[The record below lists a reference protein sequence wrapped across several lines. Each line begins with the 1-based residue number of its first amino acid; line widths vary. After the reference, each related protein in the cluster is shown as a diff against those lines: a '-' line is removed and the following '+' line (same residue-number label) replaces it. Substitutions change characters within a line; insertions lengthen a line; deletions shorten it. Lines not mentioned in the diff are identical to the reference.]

1 MRKVYQTP
9 QGGPTEIAAVMP
21 HCAGRNGAHTPG
33 PWSAVAD
40 PAVYDSLTDIMDVEG
55 NYIAFTSGADLP
67 TMEANARLIA
77 AAPDLLAE
85 LEVREG
91 DLVMLKRAIEEGD
104 PKAELLV
111 RVSDMLRETRAAIAS
126 ATGAA

>member
-1 MRKVYQTP
+1 MGNLAK
-9 QGGPTEIAAVMP
+9 
-21 HCAGRNGAHTPG
+21 HTPG
-33 PWSAVAD
+33 PWPFQGVVNVAY
-40 PAVYDSLTDIMDVEG
+40 A
-55 NYIAFTSGADLP
+55 NYYAIDFPDGSGFLVNCQIG
-67 TMEANARLIA
+67 EANARLIA

-111 RVSDMLRETRAAIAS
+111 RVSDMLRETRAAIAK
-126 ATGAA
+126 AEGRTNA